1 MLKHRSYAVLIE
13 TKKTARVVTTAVTK
27 NSILGAEDGGTIGD
41 SDTGAAVGSGGPGEP
56 VGVGTAP
63 SAVKTQDPSQS
74 TDPEIISTLKSFLLL
89 SSPPK
94 FATEVGPDWRVPRL
108 KFEPNSQVT
117 EGEPRQSK
125 LPGPS

>member
-1 MLKHRSYAVLIE
+1 
-13 TKKTARVVTTAVTK
+13 VTT
-27 NSILGAEDGGTIGD
+27 EGGTIGG
-41 SDTGAAVGSGGPGEP
+41 SDTGAAVEPVVSGGPGEP

-94 FATEVGPDWRVPRL
+94 SATEVGPNWRVPRL